1 MHPDEPW
8 RAGAA
13 LRLSFGPET
22 TESDVETALA
32 ALRRVLARLAPAET

>member
-13 LRLSFGPET
+13 LRFSFGPET
-22 TESDVETALA
+22 TEAEVDA
-32 ALRRVLARLAPAET
+32 ALQALQRVCARKSA